1 MSYETEEVRRT
12 MLALGQPYDD
22 LEKAD
27 ERWTTDQVR
36 EMFEVHSFLAPFVF
50 VTRKSDGKKGTLEF
64 THAPRWYP
72 DCNLM
77 VVVPTR
83 LRVLT
88 SGVLYEMDNF
98 HPDEQE

>member
-1 MSYETEEVRRT
+1 MADMEQPVCSVCGTDNMNITHDARPIDTE
-12 MLALGQPYDD
+12 PCC
-22 LEKAD
+22 
-27 ERWTTDQVR
+27 
-36 EMFEVHSFLAPFVF
+36 
-50 VTRKSDGKKGTLEF
+50 
-64 THAPRWYP
+64 P
-72 DCNLM
+72 DCNMM